1 MPRLMS
7 RRRRIPYKATVA
19 RKLPETE
26 NLRAAVLLFFMP
38 FPNLRR
44 MLANLFGLAK
54 VGERGQIV
62 IPKKARELF
71 GIKPGDSMMILG
83 DENPPFPGIALIKN
97 EIYVELIERIMAT
110 SDATEEEK
118 GAVREILDAQRTEA

>member
-1 MPRLMS
+1 MADS
-7 RRRRIPYKATVA
+7 REGKH
-19 RKLPETE
+19 
-26 NLRAAVLLFFMP
+26 
-38 FPNLRR
+38 
-44 MLANLFGLAK
+44 LFGLAK

-97 EIYVELIERIMAT
+97 DIYLELIERIMAT
-110 SDATEEEK
+110 SNATEEEK